1 MYLFSVSNVSF
12 KVIVQFLAIIIIYT
26 VVKSYFFEPN
36 LNVSPVYYL
45 FLKLILPQLEN
56 RLKTIMF
63 TTSDTVMKCFLL

>member
-26 VVKSYFFEPN
+26 VVKY
-36 LNVSPVYYL
+36 
-45 FLKLILPQLEN
+45 N